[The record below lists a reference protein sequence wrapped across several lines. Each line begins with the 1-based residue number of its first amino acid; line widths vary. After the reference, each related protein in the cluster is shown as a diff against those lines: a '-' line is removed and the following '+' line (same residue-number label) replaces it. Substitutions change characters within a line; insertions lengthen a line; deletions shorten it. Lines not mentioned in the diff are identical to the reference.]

1 MTKELIDLF
10 FKLNKQF
17 PLVEYQILLR
27 LLVCCI
33 VFALGIFISGVV
45 YGFFLYFVV
54 YFSPLALDIKSHR
67 FTTECFCLFRRSSW
81 QILYGCRDGY
91 PPCNIF
97 FITVIYKVLYLTI
110 VPSGRYLLKYRRL
123 FAASV
128 REDGLD
134 RKESFKLMS
143 SCLLIRIQFRNSQG
157 FYF

>member
-17 PLVEYQILLR
+17 PLVGQQIQTLLI
-27 LLVCCI
+27 VCCCF
-33 VFALGIFISGVV
+33 VFALGFFISGGV

-67 FTTECFCLFRRSSW
+67 FTTEFFCLFRRSSL

-110 VPSGRYLLKYRRL
+110 VPSGRYLVKYHRL
-123 FAASV
+123 F
-128 REDGLD
+128 
-134 RKESFKLMS
+134 
-143 SCLLIRIQFRNSQG
+143 LIAVFTQEGGRIRSN
-157 FYF
+157 